1 MEFSTN
7 DALGKTWRQFNYMNY
22 AWRSGYKEDVIVY
35 CTHMD
40 QIKIMWEAYKHFF
53 DVDGEPIFYKE
64 EGDHVVGVQ
73 DYYRNR
79 TRDSLFDLFK
89 TYLKPWPYIG
99 SALPIAYSII
109 DIKDHWKGIDSK
121 SRKNIFKFLTGT
133 DLGDTRNFKSADE
146 LIYKTTQLASAETF
160 IGPNCSWA
168 GLCPY
173 FDTEWVEI
181 KAGWIYDAG
190 NR

>member
-89 TYLKPWPYIG
+89 TINKL
-99 SALPIAYSII
+99 S
-109 DIKDHWKGIDSK
+109 
-121 SRKNIFKFLTGT
+121 
-133 DLGDTRNFKSADE
+133 
-146 LIYKTTQLASAETF
+146 
-160 IGPNCSWA
+160 
-168 GLCPY
+168 
-173 FDTEWVEI
+173 
-181 KAGWIYDAG
+181 
-190 NR
+190 